1 MKNNFFEWPQ
11 PIELRTPLASPNLS
25 ESERVNLLD
34 CFDSGWI
41 GSGSQWVIKCEEQM
55 STFFQKPSSLVAN
68 GSVALM
74 LALKA
79 VGVKPGDEVIVP
91 ALTYAATASSVVNV
105 GAVPVFCDVEISS
118 WQISSESIEQAISSR
133 TRAIVVPHTYG
144 VPADMDP
151 IVSLSS
157 LHGVPLIEDAAEAF
171 GATYKEKLVG
181 TFGSVGTF
189 SFFPNKLITSGEGGL
204 CVASTPELKS
214 EIDLLRGQGMNPKL
228 RYVFEVPGYNFRMT
242 GIQAALLY
250 AQMQRLETLWV
261 EREES
266 EGRYRKELG
275 DIVSFPDADYD
286 FRRSPW
292 IATGRVEGLSGD
304 VKRAIAIELAQK
316 GIETR
321 PVFYPLPEMPA
332 FSKYRT
338 LGHPRASK
346 ISAEGFSLPTGPHVE
361 PWVYEQVNDVV
372 RRNCA

>member
-1 MKNNFFEWPQ
+1 
-11 PIELRTPLASPNLS
+11 
-25 ESERVNLLD
+25 
-34 CFDSGWI
+34 
-41 GSGSQWVIKCEEQM
+41 
-55 STFFQKPSSLVAN
+55 
-68 GSVALM
+68 M

-79 VGVKPGDEVIVP
+79 VGVRPGDEVIVP

-204 CVASTPELKS
+204 CVARTPELKS

-250 AQMQRLETLWV
+250 AHHLITNE
-261 EREES
+261 
-266 EGRYRKELG
+266 
-275 DIVSFPDADYD
+275 DIYE
-286 FRRSPW
+286 RSPQFL
-292 IATGRVEGLSGD
+292 TQPQTTV
-304 VKRAIAIELAQK
+304 
-316 GIETR
+316 
-321 PVFYPLPEMPA
+321 
-332 FSKYRT
+332 
-338 LGHPRASK
+338 
-346 ISAEGFSLPTGPHVE
+346 
-361 PWVYEQVNDVV
+361 
-372 RRNCA
+372 